1 VSEQTIIV
9 TADDGITTITL
20 NRPEKK
26 NAMNP
31 ALHIEMHDALT
42 RLAADDA
49 TRVLIITG
57 AGEAFSAGMDL
68 KEYFFDLKDRPRDM
82 DRIRVI
88 SQEWRDR
95 KLRYFPTPTIAM
107 VNGYCF
113 GGAMPIVASCDL
125 AIAAEDAVF
134 GLSEVN
140 FAGIPAGPVAK
151 LIGEVLHPR
160 DALWYMFLGEPFD
173 GRRAAEIRLVNK
185 AVPRERLRDETWAV
199 ARALREKDP
208 HALRL
213 TKELYK
219 HSLEMGH
226 DAALAFAN
234 AKVRELTLLQKG
246 YWIERGIGD
255 FLQGQYRPGMGGPA
269 SPPEGKTPKGKTKK
283 PGT

>member
-1 VSEQTIIV
+1 VNYTTITVSVE
-9 TADDGITTITL
+9 DGITTVTL
-20 NRPEKK
+20 NRPDKK

-31 ALHIEMHDALT
+31 TLHTEMHDALT
-42 RLAADDA
+42 RLAADDV

-68 KEYFFDLKDRPRDM
+68 KEYFVDLKDRPRDM

-125 AIAAEDAVF
+125 ALAAEDAVF

-185 AVPRERLRDETWAV
+185 AVPKARLREETYAV

-246 YWIERGIGD
+246 YWIEHGIGD

-269 SPPEGKTPKGKTKK
+269 TAPEGKKK